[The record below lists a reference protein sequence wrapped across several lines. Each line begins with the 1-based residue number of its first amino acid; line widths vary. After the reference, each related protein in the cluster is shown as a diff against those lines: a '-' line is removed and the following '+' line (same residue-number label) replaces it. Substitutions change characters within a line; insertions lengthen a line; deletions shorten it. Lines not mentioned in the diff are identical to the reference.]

1 VICQIR
7 QELNYI
13 EEPYIKANIITKSD
27 FIGPV
32 MSLCIEKR
40 GTIVTQNYLTAD
52 RVELVFEMPLG
63 EVVFDFF
70 DRLKSIS
77 KGYASFDYHPI
88 GMSESDLV
96 KLDILLKGE
105 PVDALSC
112 LIHQK

>member
-1 VICQIR
+1 
-7 QELNYI
+7 
-13 EEPYIKANIITKSD
+13 
-27 FIGPV
+27 

-40 GTIVTQNYLTAD
+40 GNIVTQNYLTAD

-88 GMSESDLV
+88 GMRDSDLS
-96 KLDILLKGE
+96 KIRYSFKRRTCGCFILL
-105 PVDALSC
+105 
-112 LIHQK
+112 